1 MYGTSEA
8 STKRTTPST
17 MLMIRSTSPYAMY
30 VCMSVCMYV
39 CMYVCRVCMYLCIV
53 MYTIGKVV

>member
-1 MYGTSEA
+1 MCMYGTSEA

-39 CMYVCRVCMYLCIV
+39 CMYAEYVCIYVLSCIQ
-53 MYTIGKVV
+53 